1 MEYCQSFL
9 KVKKKKKNDFF
20 LKFSEKL
27 VKVRSRDQE
36 NGVQYDANETNV
48 RDIGKDRNEL
58 WGTINEFK

>member
-1 MEYCQSFL
+1 M
-9 KVKKKKKNDFF
+9 
-20 LKFSEKL
+20 KL